1 MISQLNILDTVEICV
16 TDKNM
21 QKHYYKTKIQDI
33 DSEDTFST
41 MLPTSETGRP
51 VLFFKDQPYELYA
64 KTQGGIVLWVIRYI
78 CTERIDNLRSCKFQV
93 LSGPQCTQRREFFR
107 QPVNVA
113 STFHLI
119 KDGANMDQVQHEGK
133 ILDLS
138 GGGCSFMCDDSL
150 TLHALL
156 FFQFTFRETVFEFH
170 CEILDRIDYT
180 ESRAAWNYKYRV
192 KWIQPDPKEVENL
205 IKLVFAQQREM
216 ILSN

>member
-1 MISQLNILDTVEICV
+1 
-16 TDKNM
+16 
-21 QKHYYKTKIQDI
+21 
-33 DSEDTFST
+33 
-41 MLPTSETGRP
+41 
-51 VLFFKDQPYELYA
+51 
-64 KTQGGIVLWVIRYI
+64 
-78 CTERIDNLRSCKFQV
+78 
-93 LSGPQCTQRREFFR
+93 
-107 QPVNVA
+107 
-113 STFHLI
+113 
-119 KDGANMDQVQHEGK
+119 
-133 ILDLS
+133 
-138 GGGCSFMCDDSL
+138 MCNDSL